1 METVDHLGIA
11 VKDLEAAMKLYGG
24 IFRVDPSMMHREEVP
39 SQFVSIASFL
49 VGTVRIELTA
59 PTDERSPIAKYIE
72 KRGEGIHHVA
82 FRTDDVRKELHE
94 LENKGVELIH
104 KEPVPGAHNMMIAF
118 LHPKSTGGVLMEVC
132 QPRS

>member
-1 METVDHLGIA
+1 
-11 VKDLEAAMKLYGG
+11 
-24 IFRVDPSMMHREEVP
+24 MHREDVAA
-39 SQFVSIASFL
+39 QFVSIASFL

-59 PTDERSPIAKYIE
+59 PTDERSPIARYIE

-82 FRTDDVRKELHE
+82 FRTQDVEAQLRE
-94 LENKGVELIH
+94 LEQQGVELINTTA
-104 KEPVPGAHNMMIAF
+104 VPGAHNMMIAF